1 MSGIV
6 FLLFGL
12 IARVIQWRIDENDPF
27 CREDYTHE
35 RVTFDDKS
43 LKSPSENLIFCY
55 IQRMSDKEL
64 HFKSAGPNTGMDLI
78 SENRLLRQRLHQFA
92 EEARN
97 NEAVLMRF
105 HEREIKLL
113 TAKSL
118 PELLYALTD
127 GMLQSFGLSCLSLVL
142 EDADYEIRH
151 LLFHAGTP
159 PETFPLVHFTDQMES
174 VSPIYIRLRNPWLG
188 SFMDNEHGPLFP
200 GRNRLKSV
208 VVLPMV
214 RRDRLIGSLNLGS
227 QNPHRFTQNYA
238 SDFLS
243 RLGTISAVCLENAT
257 NRERLVV
264 SGLTDALT
272 GLFNRRYLQRRLKG
286 ELARASRYSIPLSCL
301 FIDADHFKRINDTHG
316 HPTGDRVL
324 QEMAHRIRTCLR
336 ASDIATRYGGE
347 EFALILPNTRM
358 EEAAI
363 LAQRI
368 RREIADRPIAFDKSG
383 RPLTI
388 TVSVGVSETLPGPH
402 HRNHEAMSDQILA
415 DADAAL
421 YEAKLGGRD
430 RVAQHS

>member
-1 MSGIV
+1 
-6 FLLFGL
+6 
-12 IARVIQWRIDENDPF
+12 
-27 CREDYTHE
+27 
-35 RVTFDDKS
+35 
-43 LKSPSENLIFCY
+43 
-55 IQRMSDKEL
+55 MSDKEH
-64 HFKSAGPNTGMDLI
+64 HFKLATPSTGVDLI
-78 SENRLLRQRLHQFA
+78 TENRLLRQRLHQFA

-97 NEAVLMRF
+97 NEVVLRRF
-105 HEREIKLL
+105 HERELKLV

-142 EDADYEIRH
+142 EDAGYEIRH

-159 PETFPLVHFTDQMES
+159 PEAFPLVRFTDHMES
-174 VSPIYIRLRNPWLG
+174 VSPIYARLRRPWLG
-188 SFMDNEHGPLFP
+188 SFLDNEHGQLFP
-200 GRNRLKSV
+200 GRSRLKSV
-208 VVLPMV
+208 VVLPMT
-214 RRDRLIGSLNLGS
+214 RRNRLIGSLNLGS
-227 QNPHRFTQNYA
+227 RNPQRFTQDYA

-286 ELARASRYSIPLSCL
+286 ELARASRYGTPLSCL
-301 FIDADHFKRINDTHG
+301 FIDADHFKLINDTHG

-324 QEMAHRIRTCLR
+324 QEMAHRLKTCLR

-358 EEAAI
+358 DEATV

-368 RREIADRPIAFDKSG
+368 RQEIATRPIAFDKSG
-383 RPLTI
+383 RPLTV
-388 TVSVGVSETLPGPH
+388 TVSIGVSQMILRPH
-402 HRNHEAMSDQILA
+402 QQNHEALSDRILA
-415 DADAAL
+415 DADVAL
-421 YEAKLGGRD
+421 YQAKVDGRNRVVQYPGPKLSKRRSVTLDTAGHEA
-430 RVAQHS
+430 

>member
-1 MSGIV
+1 
-6 FLLFGL
+6 
-12 IARVIQWRIDENDPF
+12 
-27 CREDYTHE
+27 
-35 RVTFDDKS
+35 
-43 LKSPSENLIFCY
+43 
-55 IQRMSDKEL
+55 MSDKEH
-64 HFKSAGPNTGMDLI
+64 HFKLAAPNTDMGLI
-78 SENRLLRQRLHQFA
+78 TENRLLRQRLHQLA

-105 HEREIKLL
+105 HEREIKLM

-142 EDADYEIRH
+142 EDANYEIRH

-159 PETFPLVHFTDQMES
+159 PEAFPMVHFTDQMES
-174 VSPIYIRLRNPWLG
+174 LSPLYDQLRQPWLG
-188 SFMDNEHGPLFP
+188 SFLDNKHGQLFP
-200 GRNRLKSV
+200 GGKRLKSV
-208 VVLPMV
+208 VVLPMIH
-214 RRDRLIGSLNLGS
+214 RDGLIGSLNLGS
-227 QNPHRFTQNYA
+227 QNPQRFTQNYA

-243 RLGTISAVCLENAT
+243 RLGTISAVCLKNAT

-301 FIDADHFKRINDTHG
+301 FIDADHFKQVNDTHG

-324 QEMAHRIRTCLR
+324 QEMAHRLGSCLR

-347 EFALILPNTRM
+347 EFALILPNTRIK
-358 EEAAI
+358 EATV

-368 RREIADRPIAFDKSG
+368 RREIGASPIAFDKSG
-383 RPLTI
+383 RPLTV
-388 TVSVGVSETLPGPH
+388 TVSIGVSEMILHPH
-402 HRNHEAMSDQILA
+402 QQNHEAMSDQILA

-421 YEAKLGGRD
+421 YQAKVDGRD
-430 RVAQHS
+430 RVAQYPGPEQSKSRSFTLDSLQRMDRH